1 MDTTLHKDI
10 TKRMD
15 SALTVL
21 NTHFHKI
28 RTGRAHSSLIED
40 IKVDYYGNP
49 TPINQMASVKVLD
62 ARTLSIL
69 PWDKNQ
75 LDAVNNA
82 ILKSDLGLNPNNSG
96 DEIIIQLPPLTEETR
111 KDYQKHARA
120 EAENARIAIRN
131 VRRDGLHKLKES
143 APSEDEE
150 KVAHK
155 EIDQLT
161 EDYIKKVDEQLK
173 LKEKELLE
181 F

>member
-1 MDTTLHKDI
+1 ME
-10 TKRMD
+10 
-15 SALTVL
+15 SAISVL
-21 NTHFHKI
+21 NSHFHKI

-49 TPINQMASVKVLD
+49 TPINQMATVKALD
-62 ARTLSIL
+62 ARTLSVQ
-69 PWDKNQ
+69 PWDKSQ
-75 LDAVNNA
+75 LDAVSNA

-111 KDYQKHARA
+111 KDYQKHART

-143 APSEDEE
+143 ASSEDEE
-150 KVAHK
+150 KITHK
-155 EIDQLT
+155 EIDRLT
-161 EDYIKKVDEQLK
+161 EEYIKKVDEQLQ